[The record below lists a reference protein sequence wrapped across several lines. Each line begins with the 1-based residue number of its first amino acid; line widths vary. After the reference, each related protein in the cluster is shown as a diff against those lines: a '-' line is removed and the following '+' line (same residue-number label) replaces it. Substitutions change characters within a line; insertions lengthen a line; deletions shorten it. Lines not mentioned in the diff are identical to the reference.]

1 MFHRVVT
8 VIVASSIVI
17 TAVYILR
24 VVGMI
29 LLGPLKDQ
37 HHAHLQDAKWFE
49 KLSTVTLVL
58 AVAAIGIA
66 PLWLSDTIVASLKP
80 IVARLAMVIPF

>member
-1 MFHRVVT
+1 M
-8 VIVASSIVI
+8 
-17 TAVYILR
+17 L
-24 VVGMI
+24 

-37 HHAHLQDAKWFE
+37 HHAHLEDAKWYE

-80 IVARLAMVIPF
+80 IVTRLAMVIPF